1 MPVEVVGTPVEVTG
15 APVDIDANASARP
28 PVVAGKPLTKQLTGL
43 ATSPTPESEQ
53 KGLLSLL
60 AASAFQGIVPII
72 ILSAY
77 YQNEWSNA
85 YCEETGLAE
94 WALVF
99 AWVGMGGVIYQLLA
113 NVWFWSINWNWKHF
127 TTGRRRGDQADPS
140 QEEVARYLTE
150 HGRAGQSRLV
160 LLRPECAL
168 AGRTRNQPSS
178 SSSWFVQGTMS

>member
-99 AWVGMGGVIYQLLA
+99 AWIGMGGVIYQLLA
-113 NVWFWSINWNWKHF
+113 NVWFWRINWKHF
-127 TTGRRRGDQADPS
+127 TTGGDAAIKQTLRRKKWLDIS
-140 QEEVARYLTE
+140 QSMVGLFNLAWFCY
-150 HGRAGQSRLV
+150 GQSAHPWV
-160 LLRPECAL
+160 EL
-168 AGRTRNQPSS
+168 AISRRQQRDPQIG
-178 SSSWFVQGTMS
+178 